1 MAIRIANKNPL
12 EIQKRNGIGIFL
24 PLNGPAIFKST
35 YTTKDTIKFNLIN
48 FILTNKNERVFNSD
62 FGGNLRAQLFSQIQE
77 NNIEGLR
84 ENLDEQ
90 IRINFPNVQILE
102 LIVSSN
108 ADQNQLK
115 VLLKYNIINGGVTD
129 NIELTFN

>member
-24 PLNGPAIFKST
+24 PLNGGSVFKPT
-35 YTTKDTIKFNLIN
+35 YTTKDTIKYDLIN
-48 FILTNKNERVFNSD
+48 FILTNKNERIFNTN
-62 FGGNLRAQLFSQIQE
+62 FGGNLRAQIFSQLQE
-77 NNIEGLR
+77 GDIDKLR

-90 IRINFPNVQILE
+90 IKIHFLNVQILE

-108 ADQNQLK
+108 PDNNQLK
-115 VLLKYNIINGGVTD
+115 VVLKYNIINGGVTD